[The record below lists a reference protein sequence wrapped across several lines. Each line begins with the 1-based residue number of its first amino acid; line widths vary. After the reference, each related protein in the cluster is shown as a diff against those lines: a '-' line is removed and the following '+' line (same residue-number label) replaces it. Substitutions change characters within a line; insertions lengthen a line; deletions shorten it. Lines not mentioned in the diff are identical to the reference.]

1 MLEGPRALDGALA
14 SGAHVEAVFVRAD
27 RLDAALFG
35 RGWHRYD
42 GPVYEITADELADAA
57 DAVNPQGVIATVRQD
72 ESSLEAVAQLARVV
86 LLDQLRNPGN
96 VGAIVRTAVAAG
108 FDAVVA
114 TAGTAD
120 IFGPKSLRAAAGL
133 TSAVAVV
140 RDVDAA
146 AALELLGA
154 EGHLRVRA
162 AVDGDVELAGLMP
175 PERVTLMPAERVT
188 LVVGNEAVGPSPA
201 TVEGTDAAVRIPMRE
216 PVDSLNVGVAAG
228 VLMYALRP
236 R

>member
-42 GPVYEITADELADAA
+42 GPVYEITADELTDAA

-72 ESSLEAVAQLARVV
+72 ESSLEAVARLARVV

-146 AALELLGA
+146 TALEHLGA

-175 PERVTLMPAERVT
+175 PERVTL
-188 LVVGNEAVGPSPA
+188 VVGNEAVGPSAA

-236 R
+236 PDRASGH

>member
-1 MLEGPRALDGALA
+1 MVEGPRALDGALA
-14 SGAHVEAVFVRAD
+14 AGAEVEAVFVRRD

-42 GPVYEITADELADAA
+42 GPVYEVTAEQLAEAA
-57 DAVNPQGVIATVRQD
+57 DAVNPQGVIATVRHR
-72 ESSLEAVAQLARVV
+72 ESTLEVVAQLARVV

-96 VGAIVRTAVAAG
+96 VGAIIRTAVAAG
-108 FDAVVA
+108 FEAVVA
-114 TAGTAD
+114 TVGTAD
-120 IFGPKSLRAAAGL
+120 VFGPKSHRAAAGL
-133 TSAVAVV
+133 TPAVHVV

-146 AALELLGA
+146 DALTLLGEA
-154 EGHLRVRA
+154 GHLRVRA
-162 AVDGDVELAGLMP
+162 AVNGDVELSRLRP
-175 PERVTLMPAERVT
+175 TEQLT

-201 TVEGTDAAVRIPMRE
+201 AVESTDVALRIEMCE

-236 R
+236 GG